1 MNKQIK
7 TDYMIKGMIE
17 DFRKKPNHK
26 LLDQIIGLKFK
37 HIRLK
42 KDITAE
48 AVVQDNKIYF
58 YSGVNRNACVELN
71 KKIGEL
77 EAKSLTLSNTLGIL
91 PPPIKIYINSG
102 GGTIVSGIAS
112 MDTMIRCKVPIETYV
127 DGFSAS
133 AATFL
138 TVVGEKRYMSRNSY
152 MLVHQ
157 LSSTFWGTYSNFEDE
172 KKNLDLMMKTIKDI
186 YKKYTKLPMKKLDK
200 ILKHDLMWDAKT
212 CLEYGLIDEI
222 L

>member
-1 MNKQIK
+1 MDTHWGVKKEKIP
-7 TDYMIKGMIE
+7 
-17 DFRKKPNHK
+17 RKAGTEANE
-26 LLDQIIGLKFK
+26 K
-37 HIRLK
+37 HIS
-42 KDITAE
+42 
-48 AVVQDNKIYF
+48 VQDNRIYF

-91 PPPIKIYINSG
+91 PPSIKVFINSG

-112 MDTMIRCKVPIETYV
+112 MDTMLRCKVPIETYV

-172 KKNLDLMMKTIKDI
+172 KKNLDLMMKSIKDI
-186 YKKYTKLPMKKLDK
+186 YKKYTKLPMKKLDE

-212 CLEYGLIDEI
+212 CLEYGMIDEI
-222 L
+222 V

>member
-1 MNKQIK
+1 MPLLLGRKEK
-7 TDYMIKGMIE
+7 TP
-17 DFRKKPNHK
+17 RKAGAEANE
-26 LLDQIIGLKFK
+26 K
-37 HIRLK
+37 HIS
-42 KDITAE
+42 
-48 AVVQDNKIYF
+48 VQDNRIYF
-58 YSGVNRNACVELN
+58 YSGVNRNSCVELN

-91 PPPIKIYINSG
+91 PPSIKVFINSG

-112 MDTMIRCKVPIETYV
+112 MDTMLRCKVPIETYV

-186 YKKYTKLPMKKLDK
+186 YKKYTKLPMKKLDE

-212 CLEYGLIDEI
+212 CLEYGMIDEI
-222 L
+222 V